1 MNPAHATDELVFLPL
16 GGSGEIGMNLNA
28 YGYGPPDNRKW
39 IIVDIGVT
47 FGGQDTPGI
56 DLILPDPTFLAE
68 QRENVL
74 AIVLTHA
81 HEDHI
86 GAIAHLWPRFKTPI
100 YATPFTAYLV
110 REKLKE
116 KGLETKAPVTVVP
129 LEGRVEI
136 GPFDVRYVTLTHSIP
151 EPNGL
156 AINTPL
162 GMIWHTGDWKIDA
175 QPQIGSPTDAA
186 SVRALGDAGVLAMV
200 CDSTNV
206 FVEGEA
212 GSEEGVRETLAE
224 VIRGLSGKVAVTA
237 FASNVARVE
246 SVIKA
251 AEAAGR
257 SVCLVG
263 RSMHKVVGAA
273 RSVGLLGDAQP
284 FITEDESTKLPPEN
298 VLYLCTGSQGEPRAA
313 LARIASGE
321 HRNVKLGE
329 GDSVLF
335 SSRVIP
341 GNETAIY
348 ALWSRFTERGVNVI
362 TDKQAPIHVSGHP
375 ARDELRQMYQ
385 WARPQIAVP
394 VHGERRHLIEHAKLA
409 RELQTPHAVP
419 ARNGEM
425 ILLAPN
431 GPAIVDEVPSGRLYL
446 DGVVTI
452 ESDDDAL
459 KDRQRL
465 GTEGVLTVSMAVSAK
480 RHTITSGP
488 DVRVRGLSAAD
499 EEDLETMLEDIASIA
514 EAAFNR
520 LSAADRADNE
530 IAEDSVMKAVRRAAE
545 RAWGK
550 RPIVEAIILEA

>member
-1 MNPAHATDELVFLPL
+1 LIAPGATDELVFLPL

-39 IIVDIGVT
+39 IIVDLGIT
-47 FGGQDTPGI
+47 FGGQDTPGV
-56 DLILPDPTFLAE
+56 DVILPDPSFLAD
-68 QRENVL
+68 QRENII

-86 GAIAHLWPRFKTPI
+86 GAVAHLWPRFKTPI

-116 KGLETKAPVTVVP
+116 KGLEAKAPVTVVP
-129 LEGRVEI
+129 MEGRI
-136 GPFDVRYVTLTHSIP
+136 QLGPFDIRFITLTHSIP

-162 GMIWHTGDWKIDA
+162 GMIWHTGDWKLDA
-175 QPQIGSPTDAA
+175 APQIGAPTDSA

-212 GSEEGVRETLAE
+212 GSEEGVREALAE
-224 VIRGLSGKVAVTA
+224 TIAALKGKVAVTA

-263 RSMHKVVGAA
+263 RSMFRVVGAA
-273 RSVGLLGDAQP
+273 KSVGLLSDVRP
-284 FITEDESTKLPPEN
+284 FITEDEANKLPPSN
-298 VLYLCTGSQGEPRAA
+298 VLYLCTGSQGESRAA

-321 HRNVKLGE
+321 HRNVKLST

-341 GNETAIY
+341 GNESAIH
-348 ALWSRFTERGVNVI
+348 ALWERFSERGVDVI

-385 WARPQIAVP
+385 WARPHIAIP
-394 VHGERRHLIEHAKLA
+394 VHGERRHLVEHAKLA
-409 RELQTPHAVP
+409 LELQTPHAIP
-419 ARNGEM
+419 ARNGDI
-425 ILLAPN
+425 ILIAPN
-431 GPAIVDEVPSGRLYL
+431 GPAVIDEVPSGRLYV
-446 DGVVTI
+446 DGTVTI
-452 ESDDDAL
+452 ESDDEAL
-459 KDRQRL
+459 QDRKRL
-465 GTEGVLTVSMAVSAK
+465 GTEGAVVIAMTVSAK
-480 RHTITSGP
+480 RHAIVSGP

-499 EEDLETMLEDIASIA
+499 EEDLETLLDDMSRVA
-514 EAAFNR
+514 EAAFNK
-520 LSAADRADNE
+520 LAAADRAD
-530 IAEDSVMKAVRRAAE
+530 AEVAEAAVMKAVRRAAE

-550 RPIVEAIILEA
+550 RPIVDVIIMEA